1 MNIEFLT
8 FLRREVYRFMVLYK
22 QTIIPALLSS
32 LLYILVFGEALGKK
46 IGPID
51 NQSYMS
57 YIVPGLAM
65 MSVIT
70 QSYQNS
76 ASSIMQAKYLKFI
89 EDILIAPLSG
99 LQISL
104 GYIIGGAMRGLI
116 CGLAILIMCIILS
129 EIPEAN
135 GDFNIKNWPLTLLYL
150 LTVSW
155 TFSAFGVI
163 IGIIARTWDEIGS
176 FSNFIFMPMTFLGG
190 VFYSVDMLPGWA
202 QIISKINPIYWM
214 ISGLRYAT
222 LGIDDKLLNNNTNI
236 TSLILCIIFST
247 VFTIISSYLFKK
259 GYKIKS

>member
-1 MNIEFLT
+1 MNTEFLT
-8 FLRREVYRFMVLYK
+8 FLKREIYRFMVLYK
-22 QTIIPALLSS
+22 QTIVPALISS
-32 LLYILVFGEALGKK
+32 LLYIIVFGSTLGSR
-46 IGPID
+46 INSINGVP
-51 NQSYMS
+51 
-57 YIVPGLAM
+57 YINYIIPGLVM

-104 GYIIGGAMRGLI
+104 GYIIGGTIRGMM
-116 CGLAILIMCIILS
+116 CGLGILIMCLFITDLQIINL
-129 EIPEAN
+129 
-135 GDFNIKNWPLTLLYL
+135 PLTIFYL

-163 IGIIARTWDEIGS
+163 IGIVAKSWDEIGS
-176 FSNFIFMPMTFLGG
+176 FSNFVFMPMTFLGG
-190 VFYSVDMLPGWA
+190 VFYSLDMLPPLWRN
-202 QIISKINPIYWM
+202 ISYINPIYWM

-222 LGIDDKLLNNNTNI
+222 LGIEKNSNIISLFLCFGFSLL
-236 TSLILCIIFST
+236 
-247 VFTIISSYLFKK
+247 FTILASYLFKI

>member
-22 QTIIPALLSS
+22 QTIVPALLSS
-32 LLYILVFGEALGKK
+32 LLYILVFGEALGNK
-46 IGPID
+46 IGTLSG
-51 NQSYMS
+51 QSYMS

-76 ASSIMQAKYLKFI
+76 ASSIMQAKYLRFI

-99 LQISL
+99 LQVSL

-116 CGLAILIMCIILS
+116 CGIAILIMCIIM
-129 EIPEAN
+129 PN
-135 GDFNIKNWPLTLLYL
+135 GDFNVVNWPLTILYL
-150 LTVSW
+150 ITVSW

-163 IGIIARTWDEIGS
+163 IGIVAKSWDEIGS

-190 VFYSVDMLPGWA
+190 VFYSLEMLPDWA
-202 QIISKINPIYWM
+202 QTISKINPIYWM
-214 ISGLRYAT
+214 ISGLRYST
-222 LGIDDKLLNNNTNI
+222 LAIQENPNI
-236 TSLILCIIFST
+236 ISLILCIAFASI
-247 VFTIISSYLFKK
+247 FTIISSYLFKK

>member
-8 FLRREVYRFMVLYK
+8 FLKREIYRFMVLYK
-22 QTIIPALLSS
+22 QTIIPALISS
-32 LLYILVFGEALGKK
+32 LLYIVVFGSTLGSR
-46 IGPID
+46 INDISGIPYI
-51 NQSYMS
+51 N

-70 QSYQNS
+70 QAYQNS
-76 ASSIMQAKYLKFI
+76 ASSIMQGKYLKFI

-104 GYIIGGAMRGLI
+104 GYIIGGTLRGII
-116 CGLAILIMCIILS
+116 CGLSILIMCLFITDMQIL
-129 EIPEAN
+129 N
-135 GDFNIKNWPLTLLYL
+135 FPLTIFYL

-163 IGIIARTWDEIGS
+163 IGIIAKTWDEIGS
-176 FSNFIFMPMTFLGG
+176 FSNFVIMPMTFLGG
-190 VFYSVDMLPGWA
+190 VFYSLDMLPPLWRN
-202 QIISKINPIYWM
+202 ISYINPIYWM

-222 LGIDDKLLNNNTNI
+222 LGIEKNANIISLFLCFGFSLL
-236 TSLILCIIFST
+236 
-247 VFTIISSYLFKK
+247 FTILASYLFKI

>member
-8 FLRREVYRFMVLYK
+8 FLKREIYRFMVLYK
-22 QTIIPALLSS
+22 QTIVPALLSS
-32 LLYILVFGEALGKK
+32 LLYILVFGEALGNK
-46 IGPID
+46 IGPLEG
-51 NQSYMS
+51 QSYMS

-99 LQISL
+99 LQVSL

-116 CGLAILIMCIILS
+116 CGLGILIMCIILS
-129 EIPEAN
+129 KMPNAGGE
-135 GDFNIKNWPLTLLYL
+135 FNIKNWPLTMLYL

-163 IGIIARTWDEIGS
+163 IGIYAKSWDEIGS

-190 VFYSVDMLPGWA
+190 VFYSVDMLSEPWRT
-202 QIISKINPIYWM
+202 ISYFNPVYWM
-214 ISGLRYAT
+214 ISGLRYST
-222 LGIDDKLLNNNTNI
+222 LNIGEHLNLI
-236 TSLILCIIFST
+236 SLFLCIGFSCL
-247 VFTIISSYLFKK
+247 FTIVASYLFKT

>member
-8 FLRREVYRFMVLYK
+8 FLRREIYRFMVLYK

-32 LLYILVFGEALGKK
+32 LLYILVFGEALGNK
-46 IGPID
+46 IGTLSG
-51 NQSYMS
+51 QSYMS

-76 ASSIMQAKYLKFI
+76 ASSIMQAKYLRFI

-116 CGLAILIMCIILS
+116 CGLAILIMCIIM
-129 EIPEAN
+129 PN
-135 GDFNIKNWPLTLLYL
+135 GDFNVLNWPLTFLYL

-163 IGIIARTWDEIGS
+163 IGIIAKSWDEIGS

-190 VFYSVDMLPGWA
+190 VFYSLEMLPAWA
-202 QIISKINPIYWM
+202 QSISKINPIYWM
-214 ISGLRYAT
+214 ISGLRYST
-222 LGIDDKLLNNNTNI
+222 LAIQENPNI
-236 TSLILCIIFST
+236 ISLILCISFASLFT
-247 VFTIISSYLFKK
+247 VIAAYLFKI
-259 GYKIKS
+259 GYKIKA